1 MAAALAAALGYI
13 PYRAFGP
20 RSVAR
25 IQDLQLDLVRLQEK
39 NRSIHEQN
47 VELRQQIKQLKN
59 NNRAIERVARDEL
72 GLVRPTDII
81 FQFE

>member
-20 RSVAR
+20 QSVAR

-47 VELRQQIKQLKN
+47 LELRQQIKQLKN
-59 NNRAIERVARDEL
+59 NSRAIERVARDEL